1 VPASRLPAMAHLPPI
16 VWLLRGVWVVLLLIL
31 VFAGNPFSDGI
42 AEREAAG
49 KRVRPVD
56 YATTYTWW
64 MALVNLI
71 AVSSVLAS
79 WRRWRRPAE
88 VPDFP
93 RFASPAPRPP
103 RWLIVGVLL
112 AMAGLA
118 FAAAPRLS
126 HSLWEDE
133 KYMVL
138 RSIAGQY
145 ALEEN
150 GSLEYSDV
158 GWKDTFFYYRKPN
171 NHVPYSVVARIAH
184 AGWSAVVRPEDERV
198 NEVVVRLPA
207 LAGALA
213 GLGTLA
219 WLLWRTGLPLAGLV
233 AAWVLAL
240 HPWYLRYAA
249 EVRGYAFLL
258 ALLPALVIA
267 LLRVL
272 ERGTWLRWMVFGG
285 VEMLV
290 LWTYPGALFVLV
302 VANVFLFVELVR
314 ASGKIRA
321 IQPTRYLATN
331 ALAGLAWLQMNLP
344 NMMQFLPYS
353 DVWKGE
359 VTAYLLAHVGSYL
372 IIGMPWE
379 NSREGFASLQD
390 QLAGN
395 HLATVLVLAV
405 MLGAILIG
413 ALRMARRGSPAV
425 GALVTLV
432 LPAPLTILLAAA
444 RGDHLYPW
452 YLIHG
457 LPAVAMLVGAGLTLP
472 AAFGSKGRR
481 VAAVGAVG
489 WLIAFA
495 MVTQPMRQL
504 VRERALQ
511 PTRDMV
517 LAVRPNPDVHAPEQ
531 EHILTGAVYGPPRFY
546 DPRSVD
552 LPTAEA
558 VREIMRQADR
568 EGLPLFVTFNRPKLS
583 KRRRPEARAML
594 DNTEWFEQVALFEG
608 VEPKSQHVAF
618 RYRPGS
624 FGRSPDV
631 E

>member
-1 VPASRLPAMAHLPPI
+1 MAQLPAV
-16 VWLLRGVWVVLLLIL
+16 VWLLRGAWVVLLLTL
-31 VFAGNPFSDGI
+31 VFAGNPFTDGV

-49 KRVRPVD
+49 KRVRPQD

-64 MALVNLI
+64 MALVNLV
-71 AVSSVLAS
+71 AVSFVLTT
-79 WRRWRRPAE
+79 WRRWRGPSE
-88 VPDFP
+88 VPELP
-93 RFASPAPRPP
+93 RFAPPGLGPP
-103 RWLIVGVLL
+103 RWLVVGVLL

-133 KYMVL
+133 KYMVV

-145 ALEEN
+145 VLEEN
-150 GSLEYSDV
+150 GNLEYSGV
-158 GWKDTFFYYRKPN
+158 AWTDTFFYYRKPN

-184 AGWSAVVRPEDERV
+184 GGWSAIVRPSDERV

-207 LAGALA
+207 LAAALA

-219 WLLWRTGLPLAGLV
+219 WLLWRTGLPLTGLV
-233 AAWVLAL
+233 AAWILAL
-240 HPWYLRYAA
+240 HPWYLRYAS

-267 LLRVL
+267 ALRVL
-272 ERGTWLRWMVFGG
+272 ERGTWKRWMVFGA
-285 VEMLV
+285 VEMLL

-302 VANVFLFVELVR
+302 VANLFVFVELLR
-314 ASGKIRA
+314 APQEIRA
-321 IQPTRYLATN
+321 IQPTRYLAAN

-353 DVWKGE
+353 DVWTGE
-359 VTAYLLAHVGSYL
+359 VNARLLRGVGSYL
-372 IIGMPWE
+372 VTGMPWR
-379 NSREGFASLQD
+379 NAREGFASLQE
-390 QLAGN
+390 QLVGN
-395 HLATVLVLAV
+395 HLATILMLAV
-405 MLGAILIG
+405 MVGAMLIG
-413 ALRMARRGSPAV
+413 GFRIARRGSPAV

-432 LPAPLTILLAAA
+432 IPAPLTILLAAV

-457 LPAVAMLVGAGLTLP
+457 LPAVAMLVGAGLTFP
-472 AAFGSKGRR
+472 AAFGPKGRR
-481 VAAVGAVG
+481 VGAVVAVG
-489 WLIAFA
+489 WLIAFG

-504 VRERALQ
+504 VRSRALQ
-511 PTRDMV
+511 PTKDMV

-531 EHILTGAVYGPPRFY
+531 EHILTGAVYGPPLFY

-552 LPTAEA
+552 LPSAEA
-558 VREIMRQADR
+558 VREIMRKADR
-568 EGLPLFVTFNRPKLS
+568 EGLPLFVTFNRPVLS
-583 KRRRPEARAML
+583 RRRRPEARAML
-594 DNTEWFEQVALFEG
+594 DHAEWFEQVALFEG
-608 VEPKSQHVAF
+608 VEPKSQHVAY

-624 FGRSPDV
+624 FGKSPRV